1 MTLASLNNIYRYRES
16 DFEVSDGVELVG
28 VNTVIDKSFAKTKKD
43 LTNKLI
49 TFWESAKIKYWT
61 KSNIFY
67 RRLNHIQF
75 RYELRIR
82 NPGKVTRKVMLRIWL
97 GLLSDEKDMKLSL
110 VEVFKIFT
118 IICISAPSSLTQ
130 WLRWTSLST
139 HYPGTRNRWLPGNL
153 HKALQ
158 LWRNRILCW
167 RGDKNTFLLLTQ
179 SKLQPQLQLYFFLTF
194 YTIIAL
200 HTT

>member
-1 MTLASLNNIYRYRES
+1 MITLASLNNIYRYRES

-97 GLLSDEKDMKLSL
+97 GLLSDEKDVKLSL

-118 IICISAPSSLTQ
+118 IICISALSSLTP

-158 LWRNRILCW
+158 L
-167 RGDKNTFLLLTQ
+167 
-179 SKLQPQLQLYFFLTF
+179 
-194 YTIIAL
+194 
-200 HTT
+200 